1 MNPALWISK
10 TGLAAQDA
18 KMSAISNNLANV
30 NTTGFKRDR
39 VMFDDLFYQTQRAP
53 GAQLDQNNVAPT
65 GIQYGTGV
73 KIVGTQKEFSVGS
86 MQITK
91 QQMDVAITGQGFFQ
105 VETPDGDIAYKV
117 QSINKCIDILNA
129 LTSALDYEKGGDL
142 ALSLANLY
150 DYCVYRLYD
159 ASHKLSVE
167 YIDEVEAILS
177 NLRSGWEE
185 MGKQNG

>member
-1 MNPALWISK
+1 M
-10 TGLAAQDA
+10 
-18 KMSAISNNLANV
+18 
-30 NTTGFKRDR
+30 
-39 VMFDDLFYQTQRAP
+39 
-53 GAQLDQNNVAPT
+53 
-65 GIQYGTGV
+65 YGTQQEGYGLYQDSDLAIQAAAATPHQLV
-73 KIVGTQKEFSVGS
+73 LMLFSGLMDELVRAKSHIVAKRYER
-86 MQITK
+86 
-91 QQMDVAITGQGFFQ
+91 
-105 VETPDGDIAYKV
+105 KV

-167 YIDEVEAILS
+167 YIDEVEAILN
-177 NLRSGWEE
+177 NLCEGWEE

>member
-1 MNPALWISK
+1 M
-10 TGLAAQDA
+10 
-18 KMSAISNNLANV
+18 
-30 NTTGFKRDR
+30 
-39 VMFDDLFYQTQRAP
+39 
-53 GAQLDQNNVAPT
+53 
-65 GIQYGTGV
+65 YGTQQEGYGLYQDSDLAIQAAAATPHQLV
-73 KIVGTQKEFSVGS
+73 LMLFSGLMDELVRAKSHIVAKRYER
-86 MQITK
+86 
-91 QQMDVAITGQGFFQ
+91 
-105 VETPDGDIAYKV
+105 KV

-167 YIDEVEAILS
+167 YIDEVEAILN
-177 NLRSGWEE
+177 NLREGWEE